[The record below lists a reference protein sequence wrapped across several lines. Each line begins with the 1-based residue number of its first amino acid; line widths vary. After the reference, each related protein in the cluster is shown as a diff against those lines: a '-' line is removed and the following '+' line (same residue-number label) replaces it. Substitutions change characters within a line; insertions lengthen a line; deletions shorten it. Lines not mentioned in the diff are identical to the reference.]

1 MSAVQFAKP
10 LVASALCV
18 ASLFAQSTSNPSV
31 EINYPG
37 LNANRYINITV
48 DGFSEHGLTVN
59 DQGVPSE
66 MVGFPLVQ
74 FMETAGW
81 GKTPKDEVSQYLVRI
96 EGDSTAIL
104 ALSEVLRRSLDYRV
118 WLVTGQCGTPL
129 CITVA
134 PSVLAVGSDGVVT
147 ARVKHVRRI
156 RVTNVTS
163 QELIDDAEFG
173 RLSGYERDEGY
184 RTLWWEYVRVEGIP
198 VMIVTCSK
206 EGRPEKSAVLLSE
219 QVSEWNDGRLLDF
232 LAGSV
237 ALRIDQQAK
246 INRVGDFT
254 VVGLR
259 FAL

>member
-1 MSAVQFAKP
+1 MRFTKPFA
-10 LVASALCV
+10 ASALC
-18 ASLFAQSTSNPSV
+18 AAGLFAQSVSNRSL

-37 LNANRYINITV
+37 LNSNRYINITL

-59 DQGVPSE
+59 DQGTPSE
-66 MVGFPLVQ
+66 MFGFPLVK

-81 GKTPKDEVSQYLVRI
+81 GKTPKDKVSQYLVRI

-104 ALSEVLRRSLDYRV
+104 SLSEVLRRSLDYRV
-118 WLVTGQCGTPL
+118 WLVTGRCDPPRGVTE
-129 CITVA
+129 A
-134 PSVLAVGSDGVVT
+134 PSVLAVGPGGVVT

-156 RVTNVTS
+156 RVTDGTS
-163 QELIDDAEFG
+163 QQLLDDAEFG
-173 RLSGYERDEGY
+173 RLSRYERDEGY

-198 VMIVTCSK
+198 VMIVTCSM

-237 ALRIDQQAK
+237 ALR
-246 INRVGDFT
+246 VGQEAIVKRGVDFT
-254 VVGLR
+254 VVRLR

>member
-1 MSAVQFAKP
+1 MLFAKAF
-10 LVASALCV
+10 VASALWV
-18 ASLFAQSTSNPSV
+18 ASLFAQSASRPSV

-37 LNANRYINITV
+37 LNANRYINITL
-48 DGFSEHGLTVN
+48 DGFSQHGLAVD
-59 DQGVPSE
+59 DQGASSE
-66 MVGFPLVQ
+66 MIGSPLVQ

-81 GKTPKDEVSQYLVRI
+81 GNIPKDNVSQYLVRI

-104 ALSEVLRRSLDYRV
+104 TLSEVLRRSLDYRV
-118 WLVTGQCGTPL
+118 WLVTGRCGTPL
-129 CITVA
+129 CTTEA

-156 RVTNVTS
+156 RVTDITS
-163 QELIDDAEFG
+163 QQQIDDAEFG
-173 RLSGYERDEGY
+173 RFSGYERDEGS
-184 RTLWWEYVRVEGIP
+184 RTLWWEYVRFEGIP

-219 QVSEWNDGRLLDF
+219 RVSEWNDGRLLDF

-237 ALRIDQQAK
+237 ALRIDQEPR
-246 INRVGDFT
+246 IRRGGEFT
-254 VVGLR
+254 VVRLR